1 MDETKVNPPQQ
12 TSGTQPPVAQPPANQ
27 PEDELSKL
35 AYEYERLNKSAGDFV
50 DEWRKTLSDNY
61 KELQRH
67 CEIIKSYS
75 VDKKENFMILKN
87 FKLLEPLVNQNKET
101 TNLMLDRIEKR
112 QSAMYDLLVKI
123 RE

>member
-1 MDETKVNPPQQ
+1 MDETKVNPQQ
-12 TSGTQPPVAQPPANQ
+12 TSATQPPATQ

-35 AYEYERLNKSAGDFV
+35 AYEYERSTKTAGEFV

-75 VDKKENFMILKN
+75 VDKK
-87 FKLLEPLVNQNKET
+87 
-101 TNLMLDRIEKR
+101 
-112 QSAMYDLLVKI
+112 
-123 RE
+123 